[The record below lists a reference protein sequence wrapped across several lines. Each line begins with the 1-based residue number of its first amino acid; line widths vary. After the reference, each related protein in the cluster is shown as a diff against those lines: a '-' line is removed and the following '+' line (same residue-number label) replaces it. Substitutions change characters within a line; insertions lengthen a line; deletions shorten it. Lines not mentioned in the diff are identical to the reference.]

1 MRSRSLTALALAA
14 ALLFASAATVR
25 AEDGKAVYESICT
38 NCHGPDGHADTKKG
52 KALKAK
58 SYADVEELRGTP
70 DEVAAFVKKA
80 VREDKKHKQISPK
93 VTDDDLKAVAEYV
106 RMLAT
111 APAK

>member
-1 MRSRSLTALALAA
+1 MRIEAFAALALAV
-14 ALLFASAATVR
+14 ALLTAAVP
-25 AEDGKAVYESICT
+25 AAAKDGKAVYEEICT
-38 NCHGPDGHADTKKG
+38 NCHGPEGHADTKKG

-58 SYADVEELRGTP
+58 SYLDVEELRGTP

-93 VTDDDLKAVAEYV
+93 VTDDDLAAVAVYV
-106 RMLAT
+106 RVLAN

>member
-1 MRSRSLTALALAA
+1 MRIQRLAALALGALLLVAA
-14 ALLFASAATVR
+14 APSRAA
-25 AEDGKAVYESICT
+25 DGKAVYESICT

-58 SYADVEELRGTP
+58 SYADVEELKGSP

-93 VTDDDLKAVAEYV
+93 VTDEDLAAVAVYV
-106 RMLAT
+106 RVLAN